1 LTIKAN
7 DIFRTT
13 ATITGELDLAWQCW
27 FLNTHNSRKKVG
39 TYLLILPIALIVT
52 YSQLIVKWR
61 SNSMENFVA
70 SSFSQQLV
78 RFLTDPMILSAY
90 AAALIA
96 SFAWLYV
103 VTKLPLT
110 VAFPVYIG
118 VTFAMVLLG
127 GWFFLGE
134 TLTATKVV
142 AIMLIMGGIVLGVT
156 ADA

>member
-1 LTIKAN
+1 M
-7 DIFRTT
+7 IF
-13 ATITGELDLAWQCW
+13 
-27 FLNTHNSRKKVG
+27 
-39 TYLLILPIALIVT
+39 PIALLVT

-61 SNSMENFVA
+61 SNKGEEFVA
-70 SSFSQQLV
+70 HSFQQHLAK
-78 RFLTDPMILSAY
+78 FLADPVILSAY
-90 AAALIA
+90 GVALIA

-127 GWFFLGE
+127 GWYFLGE
-134 TLTATKVV
+134 TLTTTKVL
-142 AIMLIMGGIVLGVT
+142 AIMLIMGGIVLGVA